1 MQIIEKNY
9 KWSGYLVRRPKTNYI
24 LVHHAAGSNLSPDD
38 IHKIHLGNGWAGI
51 GYHFYVRK
59 DGTIYRGRPIESTG
73 SHVSNYNSQCL
84 GVCFEGNFEKEQMPT
99 AQLNAGKELIAYLK
113 GVYPN
118 ALVRR
123 HKDLNATA
131 CPGRYFPFDNIVSG
145 EAVKTTNTTNT
156 TKEVK
161 TVTITLNQLA
171 KGSEGK
177 QVETLQ
183 RLLISMGYSC
193 GDSGIDGDFGT
204 ATEKAVKAFQNK
216 KFSDPKEVDGIVG
229 SKTWEKLLK

>member
-24 LVHHAAGSNLSPDD
+24 ILHHAAGNLSPDD

-73 SHVSNYNSQCL
+73 AHVSNYNSQCL
-84 GVCFEGNFEKEQMPT
+84 GICFEGNFEKEQMST
-99 AQLNAGKELIAYLK
+99 EQLNAGKELIAYLK

-131 CPGRYFPFDNIVSG
+131 CPGRYFPFDDIVNGDS
-145 EAVKTTNTTNT
+145 VKTTDTK
-156 TKEVK
+156 KEVK
-161 TVTITLNQLA
+161 TVAITLNQLE
-171 KGSEGK
+171 KGAEGK

-183 RLLISMGYSC
+183 RLLISYGFSC
-193 GDSGIDGDFGT
+193 GDSGVDGDFGN
-204 ATEKAVKAFQNK
+204 ATLKAVKAFQK
-216 KFSDPKEVDGIVG
+216 AKGLEIDGIVG